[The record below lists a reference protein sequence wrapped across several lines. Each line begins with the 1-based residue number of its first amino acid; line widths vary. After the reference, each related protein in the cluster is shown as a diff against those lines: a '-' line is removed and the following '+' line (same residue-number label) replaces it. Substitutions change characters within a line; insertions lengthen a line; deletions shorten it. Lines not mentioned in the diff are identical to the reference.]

1 MTESGGNAGKIAPR
15 CQSGPAGNSSAY
27 LFFYPCPQYTDNRG
41 HSITRL
47 FRNFSESMSMPG
59 EMKIREMQESDCDA
73 VMRIFNHY
81 VTTGFAAYPDSP
93 LPPQFFSVMREGSL
107 SSVVLDNDGDIIG
120 FGLLK
125 PFLPFPAFRKTGMLT
140 YFIAPEATGKGFG
153 TRLLER
159 FLKDAQK
166 RGLTTMVATM
176 SSRNEASIRFHKRR
190 GFREAG
196 NLSGVGEKF
205 GEPFDV
211 LWMQRAVE

>member
-1 MTESGGNAGKIAPR
+1 MPDEM
-15 CQSGPAGNSSAY
+15 
-27 LFFYPCPQYTDNRG
+27 
-41 HSITRL
+41 SIRT
-47 FRNFSESMSMPG
+47 
-59 EMKIREMQESDCDA
+59 MQESDCDA

-81 VTTGFAAYPDSP
+81 ATTGFAAYPDSP
-93 LPPQFFSVMREGSL
+93 LPPQFFSLLREGAL
-107 SSVVLDNDGDIIG
+107 SAVVLDVDGVIAG

-125 PFLPFPAFRKTGMLT
+125 PFLPFPVFRKTGMLT

-159 FLKDAQK
+159 FFEDARRIGLKT
-166 RGLTTMVATM
+166 LVANM
-176 SSRNEASIRFHKRR
+176 SSMNEPGIRFHKRH

-205 GEPFDV
+205 GKPFDV